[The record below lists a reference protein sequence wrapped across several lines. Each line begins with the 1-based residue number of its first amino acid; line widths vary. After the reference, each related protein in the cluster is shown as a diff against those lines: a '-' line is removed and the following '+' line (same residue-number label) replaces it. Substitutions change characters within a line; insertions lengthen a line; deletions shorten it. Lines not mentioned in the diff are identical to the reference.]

1 MTSIP
6 KVLTSLVVAG
16 SMLAGQAVVFS
27 SDASAREWRHRGESH
42 RFHKPYSRHYVPRHV
57 TPRHYEPRYS
67 YGHRYQR
74 RDRTGDA
81 VAATILGLGAV
92 IIGSAIA
99 NAHKNRRD
107 HRSYDEYDD

>member
-6 KVLTSLVVAG
+6 KMLTSLAVAG
-16 SMLAGQAVVFS
+16 SMVAGQAVVLS
-27 SDASAREWRHRGESH
+27 SDASARDWRNRGESH
-42 RFHKPYSRHYVPRHV
+42 RIYKPQ
-57 TPRHYEPRYS
+57 PRHYEPRYS
-67 YGHRYQR
+67 YGHR

-99 NAHKNRRD
+99 NAHKNRPTN
-107 HRSYDEYDD
+107 RSYDEYDD